1 MASFV
6 KMLTESDANHNL
18 TVPCS
23 ILPHV
28 NGGDGGE
35 LRAMDDHTG
44 IIYEFFLSTNINI
57 SSLSSSS
64 NGKQKQFYK
73 KPILQSQGW
82 LEFVKDKL
90 LQVGDTIYFWKDDD
104 GLFRIEALLLNSMA
118 KDSNEFV
125 D

>member
-6 KMLTESDANHNL
+6 KMLTESDANHEL

-35 LRAMDDHTG
+35 LRAIDDHTG
-44 IIYEFFLSTNINI
+44 IIYEFFLSINNNIW
-57 SSLSSSS
+57 SSSK
-64 NGKQKQFYK
+64 GKHQQYYK
-73 KPILQSQGW
+73 KPVLQSQGW
-82 LEFVKDKL
+82 LKFVKDKR
-90 LQVGDTIYFWKDDD
+90 LQVGDTLYFWKDEE
-104 GLFRIEALLLNSMA
+104 GNFRIEALLLNSMS
-118 KDSNEFV
+118 KEWNENV